1 MNVLAINGS
10 PRIKGNTN
18 IALNF
23 VAKELEMEGIQT
35 NILQLGTDVVK
46 CCKAC
51 GVCGKTLDER
61 CVIDDDIVN
70 DAIQMMIKADA
81 IIFASPVHFAGMS
94 SNLKALMDRAFYV
107 AGKNNGLFR
116 HKVGGAIA
124 VTRRSAGVVTF
135 NALTNYMLFAE
146 MLVPGGNYWNVVHGR
161 DIGEVEQDVEGL
173 QTLKTF
179 AKNMAWVMKLIEHG
193 KDILPAP
200 KFEAKTPMNFIR

>member
-10 PRIKGNTN
+10 PRKKGNTN

-23 VAKELEMEGIQT
+23 ISKELESEGIDT
-35 NILQLGTDVVK
+35 NILQLGTDVIR
-46 CCKAC
+46 CCSAC

-70 DAIQMMIKADA
+70 SAIQMMIKADA
-81 IIFASPVHFAGMS
+81 IIFGTPVHFAGMS

-107 AGKNNGLFR
+107 GAKNDGLFR
-116 HKVGGAIA
+116 HKVGGAVA

-135 NALTNYMLFAE
+135 NSLTNYLLFAE
-146 MLVPGGNYWNVVHGR
+146 MIIPAGNYWNVIHGR
-161 DIGEVEQDVEGL
+161 DIGEVEQDIEGL

-193 KDILPAP
+193 KETLPAP
-200 KFEAKTPMNFIR
+200 KFENKTPMNFIR